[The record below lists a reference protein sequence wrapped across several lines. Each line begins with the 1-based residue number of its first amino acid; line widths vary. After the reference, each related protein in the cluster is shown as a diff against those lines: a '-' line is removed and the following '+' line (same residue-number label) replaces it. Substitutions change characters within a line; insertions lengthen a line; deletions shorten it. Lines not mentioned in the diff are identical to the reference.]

1 MLLQTFLRKDFS
13 IVPDDIWLSIHVEF
27 TYGTIWTFHLVRCE
41 QDSLAEEMG
50 QNIVR
55 TNKLKPPIKRVENIG
70 FLIHKLVVRKRR
82 LDVLEELRDSWIG
95 LLMVLCRDEDACGSN

>member
-1 MLLQTFLRKDFS
+1 MLFEALLREDLS

-27 TYGTIWTFHLVRCE
+27 TDGTIWALHLVRCE
-41 QDSLAEEMG
+41 QDPLAEEMG

-70 FLIHKLVVRKRR
+70 FLIHKLVVRKR
-82 LDVLEELRDSWIG
+82 
-95 LLMVLCRDEDACGSN
+95 

>member
-1 MLLQTFLRKDFS
+1 MLFEALLREDLS

-55 TNKLKPPIKRVENIG
+55 TNKLKSPIKRVENIG
-70 FLIHKLVVRKRR
+70 FLIHKLVVRKR
-82 LDVLEELRDSWIG
+82 
-95 LLMVLCRDEDACGSN
+95 